1 MKHSTTT
8 PTKAEAARFAK
19 LKALGCVAC
28 ILENKKADEP
38 VEPEIHHYLS
48 GGKRIGHD
56 ASVPLCYWHHHG
68 LPFDEVPT
76 AWLLAEL
83 GPSFHKHTRAFR
95 LRYGTDK
102 ELIETVNGMIA
113 NG

>member
-28 ILENKKADEP
+28 ILNGDPDEN
-38 VEPEIHHYLS
+38 EPEIHHYLS
-48 GGKRIGHD
+48 GNKRIGHH
-56 ASVPLCYWHHHG
+56 ATVPLCYWHHNG
-68 LPFDEVPT
+68 LPYDEVPT
-76 AWLLAEL
+76 AWFLSEL

-95 LRYGTDK
+95 LRYGSDA